1 MLHNLQTFCIHCIAA
16 IVNVISIVIK
26 NECAAATLWHYE
38 MQRDTKEADKSIF
51 SKLYFH
57 YFCGKQFTQKPQK
70 ASIFF
75 F

>member
-1 MLHNLQTFCIHCIAA
+1 
-16 IVNVISIVIK
+16 
-26 NECAAATLWHYE
+26 

-75 F
+75 FLILCRNHIAVHQCEIMGLKVFSHIWICYGTVNGEIC